1 MVSTCFARNI
11 KDVGDVDDTM
21 SVAQLTRQANSEE
34 IKGIPSPTQKST
46 EEHHPVHE
54 SERSDDFQGIWRT
67 IERWFEGWDS
77 RPEVFTY
84 THLLTVHM
92 RISIDMNMPLLL
104 LLLRV

>member
-1 MVSTCFARNI
+1 MLAMMTTCRFEGGGA
-11 KDVGDVDDTM
+11 
-21 SVAQLTRQANSEE
+21 LTGQANSEE
-34 IKGIPSPTQKST
+34 IKGIPSPAQKSA

-54 SERSDDFQGIWRT
+54 TEGPHDFEWIWRT
-67 IERWFEGWDS
+67 MERWFEGWDS

-92 RISIDMNMPLLL
+92 CVSIDMNML